1 MLNQF
6 NALVTAMKALNK
18 AATTSEPDNILPV
31 AENEW
36 NTRPDAESYGQI
48 MYEFEAGMLEGDNL
62 KQDRAYEG
70 SMDLYS
76 RKKDGDGWI
85 PLIEK
90 VLSEH
95 CESCWMLNYHTKE
108 AGTNLFRWEWTFQI
122 EG

>member
-1 MLNQF
+1 MPETYD
-6 NALVTAMKALNK
+6 ALVTAMKALNK
-18 AATTSEPDNILPV
+18 AATTSEPDDILPV

-36 NTRPDAESYGQI
+36 TTRPDAESYGQI

-62 KQDRAYEG
+62 KQDRVYEG

-85 PLIEK
+85 PLIER
-90 VLSEH
+90 VLTEH
-95 CESCWMLNYHTKE
+95 CEGCWRMDYHTKE
-108 AGTNLFRWEWTFQI
+108 RETDLFRWEWVFQI

>member
-36 NTRPDAESYGQI
+36 NTRPDADSYGEI
-48 MYEFEAGMLEGDNL
+48 MYDFEVESLNGDNL